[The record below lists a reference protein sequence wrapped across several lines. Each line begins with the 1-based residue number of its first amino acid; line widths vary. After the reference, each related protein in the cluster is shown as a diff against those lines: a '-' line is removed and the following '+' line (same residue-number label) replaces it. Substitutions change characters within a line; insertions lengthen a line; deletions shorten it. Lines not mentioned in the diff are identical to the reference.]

1 MKSLLFVVQFCLDL
15 HSVGWQFQALRTMVQ
30 SNPQILQVCLQH
42 SLVLKVDSC
51 LHVLNLVWIQNAC

>member
-1 MKSLLFVVQFCLDL
+1 L